1 MTISVSDAIEAES
14 FFKVTVGTGGK
25 ITTEQLTALQTYVA
39 DDVNNFVGTRAVSTD
54 VKTRITACFI
64 LDLYA
69 NKGGKGTVVQ
79 ESVTDASA
87 KYQIKTTSQY
97 MDRAYSL
104 RDNSDSN
111 NYKFA
116 SVGVSRSDAPNG
128 LDSNVDS
135 QKFLFGDW

>member
-1 MTISVSDAIEAES
+1 MTITLADAIYTES
-14 FFKVTVGTGGK
+14 FFKVTVGIGGK
-25 ITTEQLTALQTYVA
+25 ITSEQLDLLETHVSDA
-39 DDVNNFVGTRAVSTD
+39 VNNFIGTRTITED
-54 VKTRITACFI
+54 LKTRIAACFI

-97 MDRAYSL
+97 MDRAYTL
-104 RDNSDSN
+104 RDGSDTS

-116 SVGVSRSDAPNG
+116 SSGVTRSDAYTAMEQSA
-128 LDSNVDS
+128 DVS
-135 QKFLFGDW
+135 KFLFG